1 MKEKIFN
8 HVAITINDLSDIKN
22 FYVDILG
29 LEIKKKFTLSKK
41 ISSQIFNIE
50 KETEVIVVAKK
61 DFVVELFIADKNDYR
76 NFQHV
81 CITVNDRKQVI
92 QKAQK
97 SNYPCTIIKRDT
109 SDAVFIKDKS
119 NNLFEIKQRLNQE

>member
-1 MKEKIFN
+1 MKETVFN
-8 HVAITINDLSDIKN
+8 HIGITINDSSEIKN

-29 LEIKKKFTLSKK
+29 LEIIKKFILLKN
-41 ISSQIFNIE
+41 ISTQIFNTE
-50 KETEVIVVAKK
+50 KETEVTVVGKK
-61 DFVVELFIADKNDYR
+61 DFMAELFIAGKNDHR

-81 CITVNDRKQVI
+81 CIAVNDQKQVM

-97 SNYPCTIIKRDT
+97 NNYPCTIIKRDT
-109 SDAVFIKDKS
+109 SDLVFIKDKS

>member
-8 HVAITINDLSDIKN
+8 HVAITINDLAEIKN

-29 LEIKKKFTLSKK
+29 LEIINKFTLSKMMT
-41 ISSQIFNIE
+41 SQIFNIE
-50 KETEVIVVAKK
+50 KETEVTVIGKK
-61 DFVVELFIADKNDYR
+61 DFMMELFITGKNDYR

-119 NNLFEIKQRLNQE
+119 NNLFEIKQRLNHE

>member
-1 MKEKIFN
+1 MKEKVFN
-8 HVAITINDLSDIKN
+8 HVAITINDLAEIKN

-29 LEIKKKFTLSKK
+29 LEIIKKFTLSKMMA
-41 ISSQIFNIE
+41 SQIFNIE
-50 KETEVIVVAKK
+50 KETEVTVIGKK
-61 DFVVELFIADKNDYR
+61 DFMVELFIAGKNDYR

-92 QKAQK
+92 KKAQEN
-97 SNYPCTIIKRDT
+97 NYPCTIIKRDT
-109 SDAVFIKDKS
+109 SDVVFIKDKS

>member
-8 HVAITINDLSDIKN
+8 HVAITINDLSEIKN

-29 LEIKKKFTLSKK
+29 LEIIKKFALSKMMT
-41 ISSQIFNIE
+41 SQIFNIE
-50 KETEVIVVAKK
+50 KETEVTVIGKK
-61 DFVVELFIADKNDYR
+61 DFMMELFIAGKNDYR

>member
-8 HVAITINDLSDIKN
+8 HVAITINALAEIKN

-29 LEIKKKFTLSKK
+29 LEIIKKFTLSKMMT
-41 ISSQIFNIE
+41 SQIFNIE
-50 KETEVIVVAKK
+50 KETEVTVIGKK
-61 DFVVELFIADKNDYR
+61 DFMVELFIAGKNDYR